1 MREIE
6 RKTERET
13 GGPRLT
19 DSEWEGDRQ
28 AGRQAGRQRLERKKK
43 GDGGCRDRGRERVT
57 D

>member
-6 RKTERET
+6 RKTERGT

-28 AGRQAGRQRLERKKK
+28 AGRQTETREKEEGRWGL
-43 GDGGCRDRGRERVT
+43 
-57 D
+57 